1 MSKELDRLIEL
12 ARQYAMTPAEQE
24 QQVRSFAFGNTHF
37 ENQTITKQ
45 DIDEAMD
52 SLRAEREFPIRT

>member
-12 ARQYAMTPAEQE
+12 ARQHPMTPAEQE

-52 SLRAEREFPIRT
+52 SLRAERESPIHT